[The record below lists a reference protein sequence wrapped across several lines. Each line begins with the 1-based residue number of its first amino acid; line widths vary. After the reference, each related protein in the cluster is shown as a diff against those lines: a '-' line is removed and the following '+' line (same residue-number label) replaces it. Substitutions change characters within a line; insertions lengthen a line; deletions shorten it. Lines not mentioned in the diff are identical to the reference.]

1 MFKGEGREERGKG
14 GGGPHALRGLT
25 CFNWTVRL
33 SSSSLTHTMAGWRT
47 LLGSSMSTWAE
58 DKHRQ
63 FASGSWT
70 EKENS
75 CFQRYLLTH
84 IRRCVST
91 HREQPFKRAPH
102 YTPSQTSVFHSWT
115 LVSPRNQHVFGHV
128 FSVMLQKPEVPVSRQ
143 ASRFVRSSAR
153 LEGDKDKDA

>member
-58 DKHRQ
+58 DKLRQ
-63 FASGSWT
+63 FTSGPWT
-70 EKENS
+70 KKENS
-75 CFQRYLLTH
+75 RFQHYLLTH

-102 YTPSQTSVFHSWT
+102 YTPLSD
-115 LVSPRNQHVFGHV
+115 LCVSLLDSSLTQKSACFWPCV
-128 FSVMLQKPEVPVSRQ
+128 FSHAAKT
-143 ASRFVRSSAR
+143 
-153 LEGDKDKDA
+153 

>member
-47 LLGSSMSTWAE
+47 LLGSSMRTWAE

-115 LVSPRNQHVFGHV
+115 LVSPRNQHAFVHV
-128 FSVMLQKPEVPVSRQ
+128 SCCKNL
-143 ASRFVRSSAR
+143 RF
-153 LEGDKDKDA
+153 